1 MPQLPLL
8 STASLAR
15 PLRFPACPLARAR
28 REERQFAPRGPGS
41 ARTAAGPA
49 MAEVGGVF
57 ASLDW
62 DLHGF
67 SSSLGNVPLADSPGF
82 LNERLGQIEG
92 KLQRGSP
99 TDFAHLKGIL
109 RRRQLYCRT
118 GFHLEIFPNGTVHG
132 TRHDHSRFGEDRA
145 VGVVGER
152 EAGGSHTGEPSTR
165 GCPAGVPR
173 LFSHRVP
180 SWPVGAGRSGRALS
194 LAGTRWPPA
203 PRDAPGRGRRR
214 LAVRPLP
221 AAPPSLL
228 PELGAPRESPTSGL

>member
-1 MPQLPLL
+1 
-8 STASLAR
+8 
-15 PLRFPACPLARAR
+15 
-28 REERQFAPRGPGS
+28 
-41 ARTAAGPA
+41 

-152 EAGGSHTGEPSTR
+152 EAGGSRTGEPSTR

-228 PELGAPRESPTSGL
+228 PELGAPRESPTSGLRGKQVESGEERESSTRRQGTAARGPLRVADPSRLIAQSRSLHGPRA

>member
-1 MPQLPLL
+1 
-8 STASLAR
+8 
-15 PLRFPACPLARAR
+15 
-28 REERQFAPRGPGS
+28 
-41 ARTAAGPA
+41 

-132 TRHDHSRFGEDRA
+132 TRHDHSRFGED
-145 VGVVGER
+145 
-152 EAGGSHTGEPSTR
+152 
-165 GCPAGVPR
+165 
-173 LFSHRVP
+173 
-180 SWPVGAGRSGRALS
+180 PVGR
-194 LAGTRWPPA
+194 
-203 PRDAPGRGRRR
+203 RGRRVDR
-214 LAVRPLP
+214 VLGSRRRGAVAQGPT
-221 AAPPSLL
+221 
-228 PELGAPRESPTSGL
+228 ESPRVGCRPGPSGRDAVAGP

>member
-1 MPQLPLL
+1 
-8 STASLAR
+8 
-15 PLRFPACPLARAR
+15 
-28 REERQFAPRGPGS
+28 
-41 ARTAAGPA
+41 
-49 MAEVGGVF
+49 MAEVGGVL

-132 TRHDHSRFGEDRA
+132 TRLDHSRFG
-145 VGVVGER
+145 
-152 EAGGSHTGEPSTR
+152 
-165 GCPAGVPR
+165 
-173 LFSHRVP
+173 
-180 SWPVGAGRSGRALS
+180 GRTAR
-194 LAGTRWPPA
+194 
-203 PRDAPGRGRRR
+203 
-214 LAVRPLP
+214 
-221 AAPPSLL
+221 
-228 PELGAPRESPTSGL
+228 

>member
-1 MPQLPLL
+1 
-8 STASLAR
+8 
-15 PLRFPACPLARAR
+15 
-28 REERQFAPRGPGS
+28 
-41 ARTAAGPA
+41 

-92 KLQRGSP
+92 KRQRGAP

-132 TRHDHSRFGEDRA
+132 TRHDHSRFGEDAAGRDGRRA
-145 VGVVGER
+145 DGALGSRRLEAPAWGPR
-152 EAGGSHTGEPSTR
+152 TAPRPPPLGSAPSEPFEAGGRRGRGAGGTRRCGLEPRS
-165 GCPAGVPR
+165 G
-173 LFSHRVP
+173 
-180 SWPVGAGRSGRALS
+180 VGAPDTLRH
-194 LAGTRWPPA
+194 
-203 PRDAPGRGRRR
+203 PREEA
-214 LAVRPLP
+214 
-221 AAPPSLL
+221 
-228 PELGAPRESPTSGL
+228 GAP

>member
-1 MPQLPLL
+1 MLQLGR
-8 STASLAR
+8 ARSLAASERRR
-15 PLRFPACPLARAR
+15 PARAR
-28 REERQFAPRGPGS
+28 RGERQFAPRGPGS
-41 ARTAAGPA
+41 ARAAASPV

-132 TRHDHSRFGEDRA
+132 TRHDHSRFGEDA
-145 VGVVGER
+145 
-152 EAGGSHTGEPSTR
+152 
-165 GCPAGVPR
+165 
-173 LFSHRVP
+173 
-180 SWPVGAGRSGRALS
+180 AGR
-194 LAGTRWPPA
+194 
-203 PRDAPGRGRRR
+203 RGRRVDR
-214 LAVRPLP
+214 VRGADGSGLSHRGPLSLPGPGAVRTRRGGTQWQGPKP
-221 AAPPSLL
+221 RGDPGAPHVPRRSPEGAEAPCGAASPTRSTLPPS
-228 PELGAPRESPTSGL
+228 GPRGSL

>member
-1 MPQLPLL
+1 
-8 STASLAR
+8 
-15 PLRFPACPLARAR
+15 
-28 REERQFAPRGPGS
+28 
-41 ARTAAGPA
+41 

-132 TRHDHSRFGEDRA
+132 TRHDHSRFGEDAAGRDRKPADGSLGSQWLGLRLGARA
-145 VGVVGER
+145 GRPSRPSPVPSGSV
-152 EAGGSHTGEPSTR
+152 EAGDSQGRGPGGLRRRKLEPR
-165 GCPAGVPR
+165 G
-173 LFSHRVP
+173 
-180 SWPVGAGRSGRALS
+180 VGAPGTFRRSREEA
-194 LAGTRWPPA
+194 
-203 PRDAPGRGRRR
+203 
-214 LAVRPLP
+214 
-221 AAPPSLL
+221 
-228 PELGAPRESPTSGL
+228 GAP

>member
-1 MPQLPLL
+1 MDANRRRLQLGRARSERGSEQAPRSRQCSPRGEVVRVPPPQLG
-8 STASLAR
+8 
-15 PLRFPACPLARAR
+15 PAH
-28 REERQFAPRGPGS
+28 
-41 ARTAAGPA
+41 PA

-132 TRHDHSRFGEDRA
+132 TRHDHSRFGEDA
-145 VGVVGER
+145 
-152 EAGGSHTGEPSTR
+152 
-165 GCPAGVPR
+165 
-173 LFSHRVP
+173 
-180 SWPVGAGRSGRALS
+180 AGRDGKQEDGS
-194 LAGTRWPPA
+194 LGSQR
-203 PRDAPGRGRRR
+203 
-214 LAVRPLP
+214 
-221 AAPPSLL
+221 
-228 PELGAPRESPTSGL
+228 LGAPARGPRAAPSSVPSRPVEAGERQGRGAGGIGWCKLEPRSVRAPGTLRRSREEAGAP

>member
-1 MPQLPLL
+1 
-8 STASLAR
+8 
-15 PLRFPACPLARAR
+15 
-28 REERQFAPRGPGS
+28 
-41 ARTAAGPA
+41 

-62 DLHGF
+62 DLQGF

-132 TRHDHSRFGEDRA
+132 TRHDHSRFGEDAA
-145 VGVVGER
+145 VGMVGER
-152 EAGGSHTGEPSTR
+152 
-165 GCPAGVPR
+165 
-173 LFSHRVP
+173 
-180 SWPVGAGRSGRALS
+180 GRADRVLGS
-194 LAGTRWPPA
+194 RRRGAVPQGSFNLPASGAIRARRGGTGWQGPKPRGDPVA
-203 PRDAPGRGRRR
+203 PRSPRRSAEGAEAPHSAASSSRSTLPPPGARG
-214 LAVRPLP
+214 
-221 AAPPSLL
+221 SL
-228 PELGAPRESPTSGL
+228 

>member
-1 MPQLPLL
+1 
-8 STASLAR
+8 
-15 PLRFPACPLARAR
+15 
-28 REERQFAPRGPGS
+28 
-41 ARTAAGPA
+41 

-62 DLHGF
+62 DLQGF

-132 TRHDHSRFGEDRA
+132 TRHDHSRFGEDAA
-145 VGVVGER
+145 VGMVGER
-152 EAGGSHTGEPSTR
+152 GRADRVLGSRLRGAVPQGSLNLPASGAIRACRGGTG
-165 GCPAGVPR
+165 
-173 LFSHRVP
+173 
-180 SWPVGAGRSGRALS
+180 GRALS
-194 LAGTRWPPA
+194 LAATRWPPA
-203 PRDAPGRGRRR
+203 PRDALRRGRRR
-214 LAVRPLP
+214 LTVRPLP
-221 AAPPSLL
+221 ATPPSLL
-228 PELGAPRESPTSGL
+228 PELGAPSESPTSGLRREAGGVGRGAGVLA

>member
-1 MPQLPLL
+1 
-8 STASLAR
+8 
-15 PLRFPACPLARAR
+15 
-28 REERQFAPRGPGS
+28 
-41 ARTAAGPA
+41 
-49 MAEVGGVF
+49 MAEVGGVL

-132 TRHDHSRFGEDRA
+132 TRLDHSRFGEDATGRDCRRA
-145 VGVVGER
+145 D
-152 EAGGSHTGEPSTR
+152 
-165 GCPAGVPR
+165 
-173 LFSHRVP
+173 
-180 SWPVGAGRSGRALS
+180 GALRALVWG
-194 LAGTRWPPA
+194 LRT
-203 PRDAPGRGRRR
+203 
-214 LAVRPLP
+214 
-221 AAPPSLL
+221 APPPRPGSVLSGCVEGGNLRGARQEGCKGVGTPDTPRFSREGWGLL
-228 PELGAPRESPTSGL
+228 TV

>member
-1 MPQLPLL
+1 
-8 STASLAR
+8 
-15 PLRFPACPLARAR
+15 
-28 REERQFAPRGPGS
+28 
-41 ARTAAGPA
+41 

-145 VGVVGER
+145 VGVLRGER
-152 EAGGSHTGEPSTR
+152 EAGGPHTGEPSAA
-165 GCPAGVPR
+165 PN
-173 LFSHRVP
+173 L
-180 SWPVGAGRSGRALS
+180 
-194 LAGTRWPPA
+194 PA
-203 PRDAPGRGRRR
+203 PG
-214 LAVRPLP
+214 AVRVRRGGTQWQASRGPSGPLRP
-221 AAPPSLL
+221 GTFRGGGGGASRCGLFQPLHPPSS
-228 PELGAPRESPTSGL
+228 RS

>member
-1 MPQLPLL
+1 
-8 STASLAR
+8 
-15 PLRFPACPLARAR
+15 
-28 REERQFAPRGPGS
+28 
-41 ARTAAGPA
+41 

-67 SSSLGNVPLADSPGF
+67 SSSLGSVPLADSPGF

-132 TRHDHSRFGEDRA
+132 TRHDHSRFGEDAAGRDGRRA
-145 VGVVGER
+145 DSALGSR
-152 EAGGSHTGEPSTR
+152 RLEAPGSGLGPADRPRLSAVWASRGGRPPGTR
-165 GCPAGVPR
+165 GGQ
-173 LFSHRVP
+173 
-180 SWPVGAGRSGRALS
+180 
-194 LAGTRWPPA
+194 
-203 PRDAPGRGRRR
+203 DAK
-214 LAVRPLP
+214 VR
-221 AAPPSLL
+221 
-228 PELGAPRESPTSGL
+228 T